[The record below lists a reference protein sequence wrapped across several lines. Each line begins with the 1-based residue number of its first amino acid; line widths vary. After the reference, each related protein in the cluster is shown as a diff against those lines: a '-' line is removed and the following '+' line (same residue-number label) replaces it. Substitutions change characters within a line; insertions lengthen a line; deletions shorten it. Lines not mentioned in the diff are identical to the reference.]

1 MTTPINPLSGT
12 PIPAPTTD
20 KTKSQQTS
28 SSSSEQFSVATDT
41 VETQAAQGNLSFGS
55 LRPLINTQLT
65 NKTAV
70 TTAEKTGK
78 QLGSQSLPVVN
89 NRPQVV
95 SNLIDT
101 LQGQGQS

>member
-1 MTTPINPLSGT
+1 MTTPINPLSGS
-12 PIPAPTTD
+12 PIQAPNTD
-20 KTKSQQTS
+20 KTKPQTTSQP
-28 SSSSEQFSVATDT
+28 SSSEQFTVPTDSV
-41 VETQAAQGNLSFGS
+41 VQSQGSLSFGS

-65 NKTAV
+65 TKTAV

-101 LQGQGQS
+101 LQEQHQG